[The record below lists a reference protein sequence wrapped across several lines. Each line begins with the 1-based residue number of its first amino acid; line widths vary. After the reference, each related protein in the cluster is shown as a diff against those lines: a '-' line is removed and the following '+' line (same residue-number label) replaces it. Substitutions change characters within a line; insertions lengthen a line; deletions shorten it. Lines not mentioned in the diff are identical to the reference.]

1 MACNF
6 RAAMP
11 QRLPLLIASLL
22 TAALAAGPALAEK
35 ADRLKPMVF
44 TAEKQGRLDGVNQ
57 RTELQGNVIITQ
69 GSLVLRAEKVDV
81 RETRDGYVQA
91 YASGT
96 TGQPVSFHQGRDT
109 PGEAIGGVADQL
121 EYDTRT
127 ETVRFIG
134 NATVRR
140 TRGTAVADEV
150 TGAVIV
156 YDSRTEVFTLEG
168 GSASPNPNGRT
179 RIVMMPRALPD
190 GPASAPASAPP
201 AALPLQPSTTLTPPR
216 KPS

>member
-11 QRLPLLIASLL
+11 QRLPLLIASML
-22 TAALAAGPALAEK
+22 TMALAAAPALAEK
-35 ADRLKPMVF
+35 ADRTKPMVF
-44 TAEKQGRLDGVNQ
+44 TADKEGRLDGVNQ
-57 RTELQGNVIITQ
+57 RTELSGNVIITR
-69 GSLVLRAEKVDV
+69 GTLLLRAEKVDV
-81 RETRDGYVQA
+81 RETRDGYHQA

-96 TGQPVSFHQGRDT
+96 TGRQVSFRQARDI
-109 PGEAIGGVADQL
+109 PGEAIEGVADQL

-134 NATVRR
+134 NANVRR
-140 TRGTAVADEV
+140 TRGAAVAEEV

-179 RIVMMPRALPD
+179 RIVIMPRAEGAD
-190 GPASAPASAPP
+190 APASAPAS
-201 AALPLQPSTTLTPPR
+201 ALPLQPSTTLSPR

>member
-6 RAAMP
+6 RAAML
-11 QRLPLLIASLL
+11 QRLPLLIAL
-22 TAALAAGPALAEK
+22 ALAAGPVLAEK

-44 TAEKQGRLDGVNQ
+44 TAEKQGRLDSINQ
-57 RTELQGNVIITQ
+57 RTELTGNVIITR
-69 GSLVLRAEKVDV
+69 GSLMLRADKVDV
-81 RETRDGYVQA
+81 RETREGYIQA
-91 YASGT
+91 FANRAPD
-96 TGQPVSFHQGRDT
+96 QPVTFRQARDT
-109 PGEAIGGVADQL
+109 PGEAIEGVADQL

-179 RIVMMPRALPD
+179 RIVMMPRVSPET
-190 GPASAPASAPP
+190 GASAPP
-201 AALPLQPSTTLTPPR
+201 AAPPASLPLQPSTTLTPPR
-216 KPS
+216 KAP

>member
-6 RAAMP
+6 RAAMH
-11 QRLPLLIASLL
+11 RHLLPLASAL
-22 TAALAAGPALAEK
+22 TLALALPAAQAEK

-44 TAEKQGRLDGVNQ
+44 TAEKEGRLDGVNQ
-57 RTELQGNVIITQ
+57 RTELLGNVIITK
-69 GSLVLRAEKVDV
+69 GTLLLKAEKVDV
-81 RETRDGYVQA
+81 RQTRDGYHQA
-91 YASGT
+91 FASGIP
-96 TGQPVSFHQGRDT
+96 GQPVTFRQARDV
-109 PGEAIGGVADQL
+109 PGESIDGVANQL

-140 TRGTAVADEV
+140 LRGTAVAEEV

-179 RIVMMPRALPD
+179 RIVMMPRVQPGDEA
-190 GPASAPASAPP
+190 ASAPAAP
-201 AALPLQPSTTLTPPR
+201 LPLKPSTTLQPG

>member
-6 RAAMP
+6 RAAMSS
-11 QRLPLLIASLL
+11 RLLPLLFAAL
-22 TAALAAGPALAEK
+22 TATAAHAEK
-35 ADRLKPMVF
+35 GDRLKPMIF
-44 TAEKQGRLDGVNQ
+44 TAEKEGRIDGVNQ

-91 YASGT
+91 YANGA
-96 TGQPVSFHQGRDT
+96 TGKPVSFRQGRDV
-109 PGEAIGGVADQL
+109 PGEAIEGQADQL

-127 ETVRFIG
+127 ESVRFIG
-134 NATVRR
+134 NANVRS
-140 TRGTAVADEV
+140 TRGAAVANEV

-156 YDSRTEVFTLEG
+156 YNSRTEEFTVEG
-168 GSASPNPNGRT
+168 GNSSSNPGGRV
-179 RIVMMPRALPD
+179 RMIRMPPPQ
-190 GPASAPASAPP
+190 PAEDAASAPP
-201 AALPLQPSTTLTPPR
+201 TPLPLPLKPSTTLQPG

>member
-1 MACNF
+1 MS
-6 RAAMP
+6 RH
-11 QRLPLLIASLL
+11 LILIASALSL
-22 TAALAAGPALAEK
+22 ALALPAARAEK

-44 TAEKQGRLDGVNQ
+44 TAEKQGKLDSVNQ
-57 RTELQGNVIITQ
+57 RTELLGNVIITQ
-69 GSLVLRAEKVDV
+69 GTLQLRAEKVDI
-81 RETRDGYVQA
+81 RETRDGYRQA
-91 YASGT
+91 FASGMA
-96 TGQPVSFHQGRDT
+96 GQPVTFRQARDV
-109 PGEAIGGVADQL
+109 PGEAIDGVANQL

-140 TRGTAVADEV
+140 LRGTSVAEEV

-179 RIVMMPRALPD
+179 RIVMMPRVQPGDEA
-190 GPASAPASAPP
+190 ASAPAAP
-201 AALPLQPSTTLTPPR
+201 LPLKPSTTLQPG

>member
-11 QRLPLLIASLL
+11 RHLIPLALVLVFS
-22 TAALAAGPALAEK
+22 AAQAEK

-44 TAEKQGRLDGVNQ
+44 TADKEGRIDSVNQ
-57 RTELQGNVIITQ
+57 RTELFGNVIITK
-69 GSLVLRAEKVDV
+69 GSLMLNAEKVDV
-81 RETRDGYVQA
+81 RETRDGYHQA
-91 YASGT
+91 YA
-96 TGQPVSFHQGRDT
+96 TGATGKPVSFRQARDT
-109 PGEAIGGVADQL
+109 PGESIEGRADQL

-134 NATVRR
+134 NANVRR
-140 TRGTAVADEV
+140 IRGATVADEV

-156 YDSRTEVFTLEG
+156 YDSRTEVFALEG
-168 GSASPNPNGRT
+168 GSASPNPNGRV
-179 RIVMMPRALPD
+179 RMVLMPRAQPD
-190 GPASAPASAPP
+190 TPASAPP
-201 AALPLQPSTTLTPPR
+201 AALPLQPSTTITPPK